1 MCLTPIED
9 CQAHIYQSPFH
20 TRNGNQVTDFEQ
32 PHCGGGRG
40 AGPMGLWADSWDNS
54 ELMLQSRATCFCPD
68 SDTGVKSTGFTGFTV
83 VAGIQVPGS

>member
-1 MCLTPIED
+1 
-9 CQAHIYQSPFH
+9 
-20 TRNGNQVTDFEQ
+20 
-32 PHCGGGRG
+32 
-40 AGPMGLWADSWDNS
+40 MGLWADSWDNS